1 MDKKILKTFAL
12 KIIFNLDPWML
23 PFLGGKSSYLG
34 LSLCRDVSVLY
45 LPPGNRLI
53 FLLHVVYQSMKLF
66 VLSLS
71 FSAMDR

>member
-1 MDKKILKTFAL
+1 
-12 KIIFNLDPWML
+12 ML
-23 PFLGGKSSYLG
+23 PFLGGKVSYLG

-71 FSAMDR
+71 YSAMDR